1 MMIVMKVVR
10 CGPRQTGTSTMTS
23 SLNTAL
29 VTGASSGIGR
39 VYAEK
44 LARRGHD
51 VVLVARDGARLELL
65 AAAIAGET
73 GRRAEVLAA
82 DLSRSEGIE
91 TVAARLA
98 SDQRITVLVNNAGMG
113 TEGPILG
120 AAAEKTDAM
129 VQLNVA
135 ALTRLSLAAVT
146 AFAGRGEGTLVNI
159 ASVVALVPEHF
170 PGAYA
175 ATKAY
180 VLAFTQSLQSELRGG
195 PLRVQAVLPGY
206 TRTEFFDRA
215 GIDATALPA
224 EMVMSA
230 EDLVEA
236 ALRGLE
242 AGEAITIPSL
252 PDMAAWQA
260 LVDDRMRMMPGLS
273 LSRPAARYGLGP
285 AVPA

>member
-1 MMIVMKVVR
+1 
-10 CGPRQTGTSTMTS
+10 MTS

-51 VVLVARDGARLELL
+51 VVLVARDGARLEAL
-65 AAAIAGET
+65 AATIAGET

-91 TVAARLA
+91 TVADRLA

-120 AAAEKTDAM
+120 AAAGKTDAM

-146 AFAGRGEGTLVNI
+146 AFAQRGEGTLVNI

-175 ATKAY
+175 ATTAY
-180 VLAFTQSLQSELRGG
+180 VLAFTQSLQSELRHG
-195 PLRVQAVLPGY
+195 PVRVQAVLPGY

-215 GIDATALPA
+215 GIDA
-224 EMVMSA
+224 
-230 EDLVEA
+230 A
-236 ALRGLE
+236 ALRLK
-242 AGEAITIPSL
+242 
-252 PDMAAWQA
+252 W
-260 LVDDRMRMMPGLS
+260 
-273 LSRPAARYGLGP
+273 
-285 AVPA
+285 

>member
-1 MMIVMKVVR
+1 
-10 CGPRQTGTSTMTS
+10 MTS

-51 VVLVARDGARLELL
+51 VVLVARDGARLESL

-73 GRRAEVLAA
+73 GRRAEVLVA

-98 SDQRITVLVNNAGMG
+98 SDQGITVLVNNAGMG

-146 AFAGRGEGTLVNI
+146 AFAQRGEGALVNI

-195 PLRVQAVLPGY
+195 PVRVQAVLPGY

-215 GIDATALPA
+215 GIDATALPP
-224 EMVMSA
+224 ELVMSA
-230 EDLVEA
+230 DDLVEA

-252 PDMAAWQA
+252 PDMAAWQV

-273 LSRPAARYGLGP
+273 LSRPAARYGLAA

>member
-1 MMIVMKVVR
+1 
-10 CGPRQTGTSTMTS
+10 MTF

-51 VVLVARDGARLELL
+51 VVLVARDGARLESI

-91 TVAARLA
+91 IVAARLA
-98 SDQRITVLVNNAGMG
+98 SDRRITVLVNNAGMG
-113 TEGPILG
+113 TEGPFVG
-120 AAAEKTDAM
+120 AVAEKTDAM

-146 AFAGRGEGTLVNI
+146 AFAQRGEGTLVNI

-195 PLRVQAVLPGY
+195 PVRVQAVLPGY

-215 GIDATALPA
+215 GIDAAALPA

-252 PDMAAWQA
+252 PDMAAWRA
-260 LVDDRMRMMPGLS
+260 LVDARMRMMPGLS
-273 LSRPAARYGLGP
+273 LSRPATHYGLGE
-285 AVPA
+285 AVSA

>member
-1 MMIVMKVVR
+1 
-10 CGPRQTGTSTMTS
+10 MTS

-146 AFAGRGEGTLVNI
+146 AFAGRGEGGTLVNI

-252 PDMAAWQA
+252 PDMAAWQV

>member
-1 MMIVMKVVR
+1 
-10 CGPRQTGTSTMTS
+10 MTS

-51 VVLVARDGARLELL
+51 VVLVARDGARLESL

-113 TEGPILG
+113 TEGPFVG

-146 AFAGRGEGTLVNI
+146 AFAQRGEGALVNI

-180 VLAFTQSLQSELRGG
+180 VLAFTQSLQSELRDG
-195 PLRVQAVLPGY
+195 PVRVQAVLPGY

-260 LVDDRMRMMPGLS
+260 LVDHRMRMMPGLS
-273 LSRPAARYGLGP
+273 LSRPAARYGLGE